1 MDNAAGVSRRGEIMP
16 IDQTFSQ
23 ICNQVRSLP
32 QTRGLRLVKGE
43 LATRNG
49 SGLELHRLGRLLNQ
63 SKAVKQI
70 EKSID
75 QELGLGEG
83 KKLLK
88 AMGGV
93 YQLFGARIT
102 PEQVIAVET
111 RINERLKERIQSGEQ
126 VRFSLLPTDL
136 KYVSDCIRED
146 FAAARE
152 ASQMDPGF
160 ETDGTRQEI
169 VIEADGV
176 KRNLSHEASAKFD
189 NEEERLAYIVEAL
202 KQHVRDERDDDATN
216 DRRFIFLTTFLSQ
229 RLIGPAYVPTIR
241 LLGGDVGGDNKK
253 TAELDRGTSFK
264 IYKVRGDNGQNLIKL
279 DCGCTKENLEWI
291 DVGGIARKLVKE
303 SSNLY
308 LNIRIEVSSEDLGK
322 GHAEGVMVGPVEVSV
337 QLTRDRSS

>member
-1 MDNAAGVSRRGEIMP
+1 MDNAAGIPRGGEIMP
-16 IDQTFSQ
+16 IDPTFSQ
-23 ICNQVRSLP
+23 ICNRITSLP
-32 QTRGLRLVKGE
+32 PTRGLRLVKGE

-49 SGLELHRLGRLLNQ
+49 SGLELHQLGRLFNQ

-93 YQLFGARIT
+93 YRSIGGARIT

-136 KYVSDCIRED
+136 KFVSDCIRED

-152 ASQMDPGF
+152 ASRMDPQF

-176 KRNLSHEASAKFD
+176 RRHLSHEASATFD
-189 NEEERLAYIVEAL
+189 NEAERLAYIVEAL
-202 KQHVRDERDDDATN
+202 KEHVRDERDDDATN

-229 RLIGPAYVPTIR
+229 
-241 LLGGDVGGDNKK
+241 
-253 TAELDRGTSFK
+253 
-264 IYKVRGDNGQNLIKL
+264 
-279 DCGCTKENLEWI
+279 
-291 DVGGIARKLVKE
+291 
-303 SSNLY
+303 
-308 LNIRIEVSSEDLGK
+308 
-322 GHAEGVMVGPVEVSV
+322 
-337 QLTRDRSS
+337 